1 MGVVSLSTLN
11 GLLAGHISVRIDRR
25 TTTGLERVAAG
36 RLVDG
41 DRTGHT
47 VRLVDE
53 ITDRIVEV
61 ALTSA
66 HTVAYTPRSA

>member
-1 MGVVSLSTLN
+1 MSSTTLA
-11 GLLAGHISVRIDRR
+11 GLLAGAIRVRIDRR
-25 TTTGLERVAAG
+25 TAAGLERVAAG

-41 DRTGHT
+41 DRTGNR

-53 ITDRIVEV
+53 ITGGLVAV

-66 HTVAYTPRSA
+66 HTVAYTPGRA